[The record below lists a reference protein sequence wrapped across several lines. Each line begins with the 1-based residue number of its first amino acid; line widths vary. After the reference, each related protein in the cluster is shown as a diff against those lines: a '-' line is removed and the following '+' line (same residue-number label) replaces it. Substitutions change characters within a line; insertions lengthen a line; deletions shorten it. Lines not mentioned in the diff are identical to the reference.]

1 MRLNGI
7 FLLDKPIGISSNA
20 ALQTVKRLFHAKKA
34 GHTGSLDPLA
44 TGMLPICFGD
54 ATKFSQYLLDSDK
67 TYLVTMQ
74 LGVRTNTS
82 DAEGDVIATRD
93 VPDFSFSDIN
103 TAFNAFRGTINQI
116 PSMFSALKYNGK
128 PLYEYARQGI
138 IIERPSRPITV
149 YDLKLLS
156 IENHFVTFSVH
167 CSKGTYIRTI
177 ADDMGEQLNCGA
189 HVTKLRRLS
198 VGPYQENQMITIA
211 QLELLMQAKDFQV
224 KKLLL
229 PMDTSV
235 NHWPAVT
242 VSQDIAF
249 ALKQG
254 KSVEIVNMPAAGWIR
269 FVDHR
274 GEFFGVGEIQPD
286 GMVAPKR
293 LIGQYLS

>member
-1 MRLNGI
+1 MNGI
-7 FLLDKPIGISSNA
+7 FLLDKPIGISSNL
-20 ALQTVKRLFHAKKA
+20 ALQKAKRLFKAKKA
-34 GHTGSLDPLA
+34 GHTGTLDPLA
-44 TGMLPICFGD
+44 SGMLPICFGD

-82 DAEGDVIATRD
+82 DAEGEIISTRD
-93 VPDFSFSDIN
+93 VPDFSFEDID
-103 TAFNAFRGTINQI
+103 TAFNSFRGNINQI
-116 PSMFSALKYNGK
+116 PSMFSALKHNGK

-138 IIERPSRPITV
+138 FIERPSRPITV
-149 YDLKLLS
+149 YDLKLISLDNS
-156 IENHFVTFSVH
+156 FVTFTVH

-177 ADDMGEQLNCGA
+177 VDDVGEQLNCGA

-198 VGPYQENQMITIA
+198 VGPYVENQMMTVE
-211 QLELLMQAKDFQV
+211 QLELLMQSDNFSA

-242 VSQDIAF
+242 VSPAIAF

-254 KSVEIVNMPAAGWIR
+254 KSVIIEDAPTSGWMR
-269 FVDHR
+269 FIEGN
-274 GEFFGVGEIQPD
+274 GEFFGVGEVVAD
-286 GMVAPKR
+286 GKIAPRR
-293 LIGQYLS
+293 LVGQQ

>member
-20 ALQTVKRLFHAKKA
+20 ALQKVKRLFNAKKA

-74 LGVRTNTS
+74 LGIRTNTS
-82 DAEGDVIATRD
+82 DAEGEVISTRD
-93 VPDFSFSDIN
+93 VPNFSFDDIDI
-103 TAFNAFRGTINQI
+103 AFNSFRGKINQI
-116 PSMFSALKYNGK
+116 PSMFSALKHNGK

-138 IIERPSRPITV
+138 FIERPSRPITV
-149 YDLKLLS
+149 YDLKLIS
-156 IENHFVTFSVH
+156 IENNAVTFSVH

-177 ADDMGEQLNCGA
+177 VDDVGEQLNCGA
-189 HVTKLRRLS
+189 HVTALRRLS
-198 VGPYQENQMITIA
+198 VGPYFENQMMTIA
-211 QLELLMQAKDFQV
+211 QLELLIQASTDLRT
-224 KKLLL
+224 LLL

-242 VSQDIAF
+242 VSPAIAF

-254 KSVEIVNMPAAGWIR
+254 QSVMIAGAPTSGWMR
-269 FVDHR
+269 FIESN
-274 GEFFGVGEIQPD
+274 GEFFGVGETLPD
-286 GMVAPKR
+286 GKIAPRRLVA
-293 LIGQYLS
+293 INN

>member
-7 FLLDKPIGISSNA
+7 FLLDKPIGISSNG
-20 ALQTVKRLFHAKKA
+20 ALQKVKRLFNAKKA

-82 DAEGDVIATRD
+82 DAEGEIISTRD
-93 VPDFSFSDIN
+93 VPEFSFEDIDI
-103 TAFNAFRGTINQI
+103 AFNTFRGKINQI
-116 PSMFSALKYNGK
+116 PSMFSALKHNGK

-138 IIERPSRPITV
+138 FIERPSRPITV
-149 YDLKLLS
+149 YDLKLIS
-156 IENHFVTFSVH
+156 IENNFVTFTVH

-177 ADDMGEQLNCGA
+177 VDDVGEQLNCGA
-189 HVTKLRRLS
+189 HVTQLRRLA
-198 VGPYQENQMITIA
+198 VGPYLESQMMTIEQVA
-211 QLELLMQAKDFQV
+211 LLMQESSFSV
-224 KKLLL
+224 KTLLL

-242 VSQDIAF
+242 VSPAIVF

-254 KSVEIVNMPAAGWIR
+254 QPVIMPDAPTSGWMR
-269 FVDHR
+269 FIETN
-274 GEFFGVGEIQPD
+274 GEFFGVGEVATD
-286 GMVAPKR
+286 GKIVPRRLVAGK
-293 LIGQYLS
+293 